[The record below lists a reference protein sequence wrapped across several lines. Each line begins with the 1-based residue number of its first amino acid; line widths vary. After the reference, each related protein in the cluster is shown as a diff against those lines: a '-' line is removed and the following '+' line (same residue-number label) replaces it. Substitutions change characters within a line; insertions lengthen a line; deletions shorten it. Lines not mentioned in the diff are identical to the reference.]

1 MRAMTDIIWE
11 AAGLTDQ
18 GCRRSHNEDSILE
31 RKDDGI
37 FVVADGMGGHAAGDV
52 ASQMLTDAISGM
64 EAIGSFP
71 TLVDRFDDTM
81 IGINRQIRAHAD
93 EHFGGKTMGC
103 TLVSMLAANSVGV
116 CMWAGDSRLY
126 QVRDGEMV
134 QISRDHDPLEELVE
148 SGAITPEQADEHP
161 DSSVITRA
169 VGGQPELYLDI
180 IAFDVQP
187 DDVYL
192 LCSDGLYREVLRDEI
207 HQILGNEEPVERTAK
222 QLMNLALERGA
233 RDNVSVIVTRAHGPG
248 ED

>member
-1 MRAMTDIIWE
+1 MTDIVWE
-11 AAGLTDQ
+11 AEGLTDQ
-18 GCRRSHNEDSILE
+18 GCRRTHNEDSILT
-31 RKDDGI
+31 RADDGI

-52 ASQMLTDAISGM
+52 ASRMLTEAVAGM
-64 EAIGSFP
+64 EITGSFP
-71 TLVDRFDDTM
+71 TVVDRFDDAM
-81 IGINRQIRAHAD
+81 IEINRQIRRHAD

-103 TLVSMLAANSVGV
+103 TLVSMLTRGPVGV
-116 CMWAGDSRLY
+116 CLWAGDSRLY
-126 QVRDGEMV
+126 LVRDGEMV

-169 VGGQPELYLDI
+169 VGGQPELFLDI

-187 DDVYL
+187 ADVFL

-222 QLMNLALERGA
+222 TLMNLALERGA
-233 RDNVSVIVTRAHGPG
+233 RDNVSVIVARSREAG
-248 ED
+248 EN